1 MSINLELFPVISP
14 VVNNTERSQISVII
28 PTYNRVDYLR
38 NCLNSV
44 LSQALPKEQMEIIV
58 VDDCSSIDIQAK
70 IQAIVEEIGNGRVK
84 FYRNPKNLGNAATF
98 NVGINLAH
106 GEWIHILHDDDWVL
120 PNFYSTMQKTI
131 ENHTSQVNS
140 PNEVAEI
147 EIGAICC
154 RYVTADCD
162 NNWLGMSQLHLHK
175 AGILPNWLYV
185 VAINNPIAPPAVI
198 VKRKVYE
205 HLGGFYCGFVSSN
218 SEDWDMY
225 KRIASFYDWWFE
237 PQVLACYRQHS
248 QSITNQVAKIGLRT
262 ADLRTN
268 IEMSYDYLPLDVRDD
283 LIAIAKRNYALLAF
297 KRALSHFEANRFEA
311 GLVEIREGLKISSE
325 PLVLNLL
332 FKEVLVH
339 EKAEPLR
346 GAIAEL
352 LIDLTGLSDLSTQ

>member
-1 MSINLELFPVISP
+1 MSVNPELFPVISP
-14 VVNNTERSQISVII
+14 VATHTARSQISVII
-28 PTYNRVDYLR
+28 PTYNRVDYLS

-44 LSQALPKEQMEIIV
+44 LSQALPKEQMQIIV
-58 VDDCSSIDIQAK
+58 VDDCSSIDKQMDIQRIIEK
-70 IQAIVEEIGNGRVK
+70 IGDGRVE
-84 FYRNPKNLGNAATF
+84 FYRNSQNLGNAATF

-120 PNFYSTMQKTI
+120 PQFYPTMQKVI
-131 ENHTSQVNS
+131 ENHTSQINPS
-140 PNEVAEI
+140 NEVEEI

-154 RYVTADCD
+154 RYVTADCN
-162 NNWLGMSQLHLHK
+162 NNWLGMSQLHLAK
-175 AGILPNWLYV
+175 AGILPNWLYT

-198 VKRKVYE
+198 VRRKVYE
-205 HLGGFYCGFVSSN
+205 HLGGFYCGFISSN

-248 QSITNQVAKIGLRT
+248 QSITNQNAKLGLRT

-283 LIAIAKRNYALLAF
+283 LTAIAKRNYALLAF
-297 KRALSHFEANRFEA
+297 KRALNYFEADNFEA
-311 GLVEIREGLKISSE
+311 GLIEIREGLKTSSE
-325 PLVLNLL
+325 PSVLNLL

-339 EKAEPLR
+339 DKAEPLR
-346 GAIAEL
+346 EAIAEL
-352 LIDLTGLSDLSTQ
+352 LIL